1 MKVLLVDDHILVRDG
16 IGMVLEELDPG
27 LTILNASTCSETQL
41 ILMGQSDIDLVLLD
55 IGLPD
60 INGIDCLKAIR
71 QRDPLMPVVMLSG
84 NDRQENVKAAIDAG
98 ARGFIPKSAKKEI
111 MLSAIQLVLAGGV
124 YLPDTSL
131 VAESHSKISGLTPR
145 QKDVLRLL
153 ADGLSNKAIAKEL
166 GMAEA
171 TVRVHV
177 TSILRVLQVNNRTEA
192 AIMAR
197 ELFF

>member
-1 MKVLLVDDHILVRDG
+1 
-16 IGMVLEELDPG
+16 MVLVELEPD
-27 LTILNASTCSETQL
+27 LTILNASTCSETQA
-41 ILMGQSDIDLVLLD
+41 ILAARNDIDLVLLD

-111 MLSAIQLVLAGGV
+111 MLSAIQLVLVGGI
-124 YLPDTSL
+124 YLPDNSL
-131 VAESHSKISGLTPR
+131 MAKPHSKISGLTPR
-145 QKDVLRLL
+145 QKEVLRLL
-153 ADGLSNKAIAKEL
+153 ADGLSNKAIAREL

-177 TSILRVLQVNNRTEA
+177 TSILRVMEVHNRTEA

-197 ELFF
+197 DLFF